1 MATTPL
7 KLESSP
13 IRIESLCRL
22 ARTYLSAEHVR
33 QIRLAYRFSAEAHKD
48 QKRQSGEPYVQ
59 HPLSVAYI
67 LAQMHMDHESL
78 IAAILH
84 DVIEDTPV
92 AKDIITNQFGLEVAH
107 IVDGLS
113 KLTQIEF
120 ESHVDAQ
127 AKNFQKMLMAS

>member
-1 MATTPL
+1 MAIASVKLDSAPL
-7 KLESSP
+7 
-13 IRIESLCRL
+13 RIDSLCRL
-22 ARTYLSAEHVR
+22 ARTYLPAEQVR
-33 QIRLAYRFSAEAHKD
+33 KIRLAYRFSAEAHKN

-78 IAAILH
+78 IAAMLH

-92 AKDIITNQFGLEVAH
+92 PKNIITNQFGADVSH

-113 KLTQIEF
+113 KLTQIL
-120 ESHVDAQ
+120 SLIHI
-127 AKNFQKMLMAS
+127 